1 MRATRI
7 AAAALLAALWSVNAS
22 ALVIS
27 LVPPDVNPTEGDTF
41 NIDLVV
47 GDIPSGELISG
58 FEFGIGFDTSLVSFA
73 GAAFTNALGLPNES
87 DNLFDWTDCLFAF
100 ADDACAA
107 AFEEFGAVT
116 VLNLSNIFDPFL
128 LEAIQ
133 SDPALYDD
141 EDRLMLATLSFDS
154 LGPGDAAFSLCP
166 NNQYGS
172 PNIPG
177 VAAACEV
184 KDFFGFNIPG
194 GELVDTIVTIEERP
208 VVVPEPGTL
217 ALFALGLLSVGL
229 MNRRTLAARI

>member
-7 AAAALLAALWSVNAS
+7 AAAALLAALWSVQAS

-27 LVPPDVNPTEGDTF
+27 LVPPEVNPTEGNTF
-41 NIDLVV
+41 SIDLVV
-47 GDIPSGELISG
+47 GDIPGGQLISG

-73 GAAFTNALGLPNES
+73 GASFSNALGLPNES
-87 DNLFDWTDCLFAF
+87 DNRFDWETCLFSF

-107 AFEEFGAVT
+107 SFEEFGALTVT
-116 VLNLSNIFDPFL
+116 NVSTILDFFL

-141 EDRLMLATLSFDS
+141 EGRLMLATLSFDS

-166 NNQYGS
+166 NSQYGS

-184 KDFFGFNIPG
+184 KDFWGFNIDG
-194 GELVDTIVTIEERP
+194 GELVDTVVTIDERP

-217 ALFALGLLSVGL
+217 ALLALGLLSAGL
-229 MNRRTLAARI
+229 MNRRAPAASK